1 VFNPYTGIKTNLLFF
16 TKGEPTKE
24 VWYYEHPY
32 PAGVQE
38 LQQDQA
44 HAHRRVR
51 AERPGGA
58 GPPITA
64 ALARKEN
71 EFAWKVASTR
81 SRPATTTSTSRT
93 RSEARAAYGQ
103 NVLAALSARLTEDF
117 GKGFTTANLR
127 NFRQFYLAFTDEQ
140 IRYALR
146 SNLTWT
152 HLRQLMRIDNLD
164 ARNWY
169 MRRSQ
174 PARLERPRLDRQI
187 SHALLRA
194 PAFQPGQGRPPA
206 GSQQPDRRANPGRP
220 ARLHPRPLY
229 PRIHRRPA
237 RRHPCSR
244 SELETGLI
252 QQLQAFLL
260 ELGKGF
266 AFVARQKHLRV
277 ENEDCF
283 IDLVFYNYL
292 LKCFVLIDLKIGKL
306 AHQDVG
312 QMDMYVRVFEEQYR
326 AEGDNPTL
334 GLILCSERNEAV
346 AKYSL
351 LAGSQQ
357 LFASRYRPFLPS
369 EAELQAELQRDRALL
384 ENQREAQA

>member
-1 VFNPYTGIKTNLLFF
+1 MSRLENTEKTALPPELYQQIHGILHAARQQSYRAVNTAMVEAYWQI
-16 TKGEPTKE
+16 GRRI
-24 VWYYEHPY
+24 VEHE
-32 PAGVQE
+32 Q
-38 LQQDQA
+38 
-44 HAHRRVR
+44 
-51 AERPGGA
+51 GG
-58 GPPITA
+58 
-64 ALARKEN
+64 
-71 EFAWKVASTR
+71 
-81 SRPATTTSTSRT
+81 
-93 RSEARAAYGQ
+93 EARAAYGQ
-103 NVLAALSARLTEDF
+103 GVLAALAARLTDDF

-127 NFRQFYLAFTDEQ
+127 NFRQFYLTFTDEQ

-152 HLRQLMRIDNLD
+152 HLRQLMRIDKLD

-169 MRRSQ
+169 MNEASQ
-174 PARLERPRLDRQI
+174 QGWSARALDRQI
-187 SHALLRA
+187 ATLYYERLLSSQDKAALRQEASSLIA
-194 PAFQPGQGRPPA
+194 AQTPADPRDFIRDPYILEFIDAQPGA
-206 GSQQPDRRANPGRP
+206 T
-220 ARLHPRPLY
+220 LFE
-229 PRIHRRPA
+229 
-237 RRHPCSR
+237 

-351 LAGSQQ
+351 LADSQQ

>member
-1 VFNPYTGIKTNLLFF
+1 MSRLENTEKTALPPELYQQIHGIL
-16 TKGEPTKE
+16 
-24 VWYYEHPY
+24 H
-32 PAGVQE
+32 AAR
-38 LQQDQA
+38 QQSYRAVNTAMVEAYWQIG
-44 HAHRRVR
+44 RRIVDH
-51 AERPGGA
+51 EQGG
-58 GPPITA
+58 
-64 ALARKEN
+64 
-71 EFAWKVASTR
+71 
-81 SRPATTTSTSRT
+81 
-93 RSEARAAYGQ
+93 EARAAYGQ
-103 NVLAALSARLTEDF
+103 GVLAALAARLTEDF

-127 NFRQFYLAFTDEQ
+127 NFRQFYLTFSDEQ

-152 HLRQLMRIDNLD
+152 HLRQLMRIDKLD
-164 ARNWY
+164 ARNSY
-169 MRRSQ
+169 MNEASQ
-174 PARLERPRLDRQI
+174 QGWSARALDRQI
-187 SHALLRA
+187 ATLYYERLLSSQDKAALRQEASSLIA
-194 PAFQPGQGRPPA
+194 AQTPADPRDFIRDPYILEFIGAQPGA
-206 GSQQPDRRANPGRP
+206 T
-220 ARLHPRPLY
+220 LFE
-229 PRIHRRPA
+229 
-237 RRHPCSR
+237 

-252 QQLQAFLL
+252 EQLQAFLL

>member
-1 VFNPYTGIKTNLLFF
+1 MSRLENTEKTALPPELYQQIHGILHAARQQSYRAVNTAMVEAYWQI
-16 TKGEPTKE
+16 GRRI
-24 VWYYEHPY
+24 VEHE
-32 PAGVQE
+32 Q
-38 LQQDQA
+38 
-44 HAHRRVR
+44 
-51 AERPGGA
+51 GG
-58 GPPITA
+58 
-64 ALARKEN
+64 
-71 EFAWKVASTR
+71 
-81 SRPATTTSTSRT
+81 
-93 RSEARAAYGQ
+93 EARAAYGQ
-103 NVLAALSARLTEDF
+103 GVLAALAARLTEDF
-117 GKGFTTANLR
+117 GKGFTSANLR
-127 NFRQFYLAFTDEQ
+127 NFRQFYLTFTDEQ

-152 HLRQLMRIDNLD
+152 HLRQLMRIDKLD

-169 MRRSQ
+169 MNEASQ
-174 PARLERPRLDRQI
+174 QGWSARALDRQI
-187 SHALLRA
+187 ATLYYERLLSSQDKAALRQEANNLIA
-194 PAFQPGQGRPPA
+194 AQTPADPRDFIRDPYILEFIDAQPGA
-206 GSQQPDRRANPGRP
+206 T
-220 ARLHPRPLY
+220 LFET
-229 PRIHRRPA
+229 
-237 RRHPCSR
+237 
-244 SELETGLI
+244 ELETGLI

-277 ENEDCF
+277 ESEDCF

-351 LAGSQQ
+351 LADSQQ

>member
-1 VFNPYTGIKTNLLFF
+1 MSLLEKNAVPPDLYLQIHGILHAARQQSYRAVNTAMIEAYWQI
-16 TKGEPTKE
+16 GRRI
-24 VWYYEHPY
+24 VEHE
-32 PAGVQE
+32 Q
-38 LQQDQA
+38 
-44 HAHRRVR
+44 
-51 AERPGGA
+51 GG
-58 GPPITA
+58 
-64 ALARKEN
+64 
-71 EFAWKVASTR
+71 
-81 SRPATTTSTSRT
+81 
-93 RSEARAAYGQ
+93 EARAAYGQ
-103 NVLAALSARLTEDF
+103 GVLAALADRLTQDF
-117 GKGFTTANLR
+117 GKGFTSANLR
-127 NFRQFYLAFTDEQ
+127 NFRQFYLTFSDEQ

-169 MRRSQ
+169 MNEASQ
-174 PARLERPRLDRQI
+174 QGWSARALDRQI
-187 SHALLRA
+187 GTLYYERLLSSQDKAALREEAGSLIAAQTLADPRDFIRDPYILEFIGA
-194 PAFQPGQGRPPA
+194 QPGA
-206 GSQQPDRRANPGRP
+206 T
-220 ARLHPRPLY
+220 LFET
-229 PRIHRRPA
+229 
-237 RRHPCSR
+237 
-244 SELETGLI
+244 ELETGLI

-369 EAELQAELQRDRALL
+369 EVELQAELQRDRALL

>member
-1 VFNPYTGIKTNLLFF
+1 MSLPEKSAVPPELYQQIHGILHAARQQSYRAVNTAMVEAYWQI
-16 TKGEPTKE
+16 GRRI
-24 VWYYEHPY
+24 VEHE
-32 PAGVQE
+32 Q
-38 LQQDQA
+38 
-44 HAHRRVR
+44 
-51 AERPGGA
+51 GG
-58 GPPITA
+58 
-64 ALARKEN
+64 
-71 EFAWKVASTR
+71 
-81 SRPATTTSTSRT
+81 
-93 RSEARAAYGQ
+93 EARAAYGQ
-103 NVLAALSARLTEDF
+103 GVLAALAARLTEDF
-117 GKGFTTANLR
+117 GKGFTSANLR
-127 NFRQFYLAFTDEQ
+127 NFRQFYLTFTDEQ

-152 HLRQLMRIDNLD
+152 HLRQLMRIDKLD

-169 MRRSQ
+169 MNEASQ
-174 PARLERPRLDRQI
+174 QGWSARALDRQI
-187 SHALLRA
+187 ATLYYERLLSSQDKAALRQEANNLIA
-194 PAFQPGQGRPPA
+194 AQTPADPRDFIRDPYILEFIDAQPGA
-206 GSQQPDRRANPGRP
+206 T
-220 ARLHPRPLY
+220 LFE
-229 PRIHRRPA
+229 
-237 RRHPCSR
+237 

-277 ENEDCF
+277 ESEDCF

>member
-1 VFNPYTGIKTNLLFF
+1 MSRLENTESTALPPELYQQIHGILQAARQQSYRAVNTAMIEAYWQI
-16 TKGEPTKE
+16 GRRI
-24 VWYYEHPY
+24 VEHE
-32 PAGVQE
+32 Q
-38 LQQDQA
+38 
-44 HAHRRVR
+44 
-51 AERPGGA
+51 GG
-58 GPPITA
+58 
-64 ALARKEN
+64 
-71 EFAWKVASTR
+71 
-81 SRPATTTSTSRT
+81 
-93 RSEARAAYGQ
+93 EARAAYGQ
-103 NVLAALSARLTEDF
+103 GVLAALAARLTEDF
-117 GKGFTTANLR
+117 GKGFTSANLR
-127 NFRQFYLAFTDEQ
+127 NFRQFYLTFSDEQ

-152 HLRQLMRIDNLD
+152 HLRQLMRIENLD
-164 ARNWY
+164 ARHWY
-169 MRRSQ
+169 MNEASQ
-174 PARLERPRLDRQI
+174 QGWSARALDRQI
-187 SHALLRA
+187 ATLYYERLLSSQDKAALRQEASSLIAAQA
-194 PAFQPGQGRPPA
+194 PADPRDFIRDPYILEFIDAQPGA
-206 GSQQPDRRANPGRP
+206 T
-220 ARLHPRPLY
+220 LFE
-229 PRIHRRPA
+229 
-237 RRHPCSR
+237 

-351 LAGSQQ
+351 LADSQQ

-384 ENQREAQA
+384 ESQREAKP